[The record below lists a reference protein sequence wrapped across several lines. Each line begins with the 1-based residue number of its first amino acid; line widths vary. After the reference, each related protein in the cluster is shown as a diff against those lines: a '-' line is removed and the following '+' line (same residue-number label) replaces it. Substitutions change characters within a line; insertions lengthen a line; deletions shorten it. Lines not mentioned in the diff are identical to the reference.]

1 MVTTKI
7 TLQLEPHDL
16 KIINEA
22 LLLLVA
28 RMEDA
33 NERPE
38 AYMPTEF
45 GELHDGQQ
53 LEMFK
58 NDAKLKANET
68 RAILNAIN

>member
-7 TLQLEPHDL
+7 TIQLDPHDL

-28 RMEDA
+28 RMEDVKTDPKTYA
-33 NERPE
+33 DPMLDE
-38 AYMPTEF
+38 
-45 GELHDGQQ
+45 GQLQ
-53 LEMFK
+53 MFS
-58 NDAKLKANET
+58 NDASMKSNDA

>member
-33 NERPE
+33 TEHPE
-38 AYMPTEF
+38 NYVVAAP
-45 GELHDGQQ
+45 GELADGQQ
-53 LEMFK
+53 IEMFQ
-58 NDAKLKANET
+58 NDAKLKASEA
-68 RAILNAIN
+68 RGILGAIN